1 MTDII
6 LFSVMINMT
15 HPSSLF
21 LFQALDSL
29 QRAQELADG
38 IGNKVAVVS
47 DPGKHTSRTAVISP
61 FIDKFIE

>member
-6 LFSVMINMT
+6 LFSMINMT

-21 LFQALDSL
+21 IFQALDSL

-47 DPGKHTSRTAVISP
+47 DTGKHTSRTAVVSP
-61 FIDKFIE
+61 FIDKFME